1 MQRFGEKMRT
11 LRMRRGLS
19 VRALTKALGYT
30 GHGYIY
36 DIETGKK
43 QPNAEFI
50 LRVANLFGVS
60 TDALMR
66 DELDLPEE

>member
-1 MQRFGEKMRT
+1 MRT

-19 VRALTKALGYT
+19 QRQVADMLGFSA
-30 GHGYIY
+30 HGFVGFL
-36 DIETGKK
+36 ESGKK
-43 QPNAEFI
+43 QPSAELVVKI
-50 LRVANLFGVS
+50 ADLFGVS